1 MISGRDFDI
10 VTKELDLTLEQKQ
23 EELELMGKM
32 GKIKPES
39 LHLPSQTWHKNLNE
53 YKNISAEL
61 EEKLA
66 SYAEQ
71 REKVMEVQSRITK
84 QHKKGPRI
92 TTNYG
97 TVQDTRPPVHGLGPV
112 DVTRI
117 AKVYED
123 CEFDE
128 NYEIEAMAKRDLL
141 QTLEQEKWE
150 REAEACTFA
159 PKINEQSAKIANVP
173 SRKPIYERWKEE
185 ARLKKQKILD
195 QKAAKFI
202 EKEIEMARMNPQI
215 KHSVLRAKHD
225 IYQSNNKW
233 FDEKE
238 KKLFDFKVQ
247 AYDKIMDDCQFEPK
261 INKNFNETLVL
272 GDFLSRQSNHTRKLD
287 QNTNKLRE
295 RNDGCTFKPKLC
307 TNSLKIAERGKET
320 AIESDRFGFE
330 DYENH
335 NRHLSNCNYGTKP
348 LDPNSYKSNLPKCKE
363 LLTEK
368 DTTTRKKRDPD
379 TFLRLTRSKKDE
391 TRKVQVIGLPSA
403 GNRSKAN
410 FETSNAMSN
419 AMSSN
424 VMMPETAGKNKEPR
438 TDAETSDKF
447 SYINVMGG
455 SADNGRYRTIN
466 TVECEHVPG
475 YLDTHLR

>member
-1 MISGRDFDI
+1 MTR
-10 VTKELDLTLEQKQ
+10 VNPP
-23 EELELMGKM
+23 
-32 GKIKPES
+32 IK
-39 LHLPSQTWHKNLNE
+39 L
-53 YKNISAEL
+53 
-61 EEKLA
+61 
-66 SYAEQ
+66 
-71 REKVMEVQSRITK
+71 
-84 QHKKGPRI
+84 
-92 TTNYG
+92 
-97 TVQDTRPPVHGLGPV
+97 
-112 DVTRI
+112 
-117 AKVYED
+117 
-123 CEFDE
+123 
-128 NYEIEAMAKRDLL
+128 
-141 QTLEQEKWE
+141 
-150 REAEACTFA
+150 
-159 PKINEQSAKIANVP
+159 
-173 SRKPIYERWKEE
+173 
-185 ARLKKQKILD
+185 
-195 QKAAKFI
+195 
-202 EKEIEMARMNPQI
+202 
-215 KHSVLRAKHD
+215 SVLRAKHD
-225 IYQSNNKW
+225 IYQANNKW

-272 GDFLSRQSNHTRKLD
+272 GDFMSRQSNHTRKLD

-307 TNSLKIAERGKET
+307 TNSLKIAERTKET
-320 AIESDRFGFE
+320 AIESDKFGFD

-348 LDPNSYKSNLPKCKE
+348 LDPNSYKSNLPKGKE

-391 TRKVQVIGLPSA
+391 TREVHVIGLPSA

-419 AMSSN
+419 TMSNAMSSN
-424 VMMPETAGKNKEPR
+424 VMMPENAGKNKEPR
-438 TDAETSDKF
+438 TEARTDDKF

-455 SADNGRYRTIN
+455 SDDKGRNRNIN

-475 YLDTHLR
+475 YLDAHFR

>member
-23 EELELMGKM
+23 VELELMGKM
-32 GKIKPES
+32 GMIKPES
-39 LHLPSQTWHKNLNE
+39 LHLPSQTWTKNLNE

-71 REKVMEVQSRITK
+71 REKVLQVQARITN
-84 QHKKGPRI
+84 QSKKGPKI

-97 TVQDTRPPVHGLGPV
+97 RFHDVRPPHKGLGQT
-112 DVTRI
+112 DVIRMV
-117 AKVYED
+117 KVYED

-128 NYEIEAMAKRDLL
+128 KHEIQEMANKDLL
-141 QTLEQEKWE
+141 QRLEDEKAD
-150 REAEACTFA
+150 RDHQTCTFK
-159 PKINEQSAKIANVP
+159 PKINELSAKIANVP

-185 ARLKKQKILD
+185 SQVKKQKMLD
-195 QKAAKFI
+195 QKAANFI
-202 EKEIEMARMNPQI
+202 EKELEMAAMNPQV
-215 KHSVLRAKHD
+215 KYSVLRAKHD
-225 IYQSNNKW
+225 IYQTNNKW

-238 KKLFDFKVQ
+238 KKLFESKVQ

-261 INKNFNETLVL
+261 INKNFNETLAL

-307 TNSLKIAERGKET
+307 TNSLKIAERSKET
-320 AIESDRFGFE
+320 AIEGDRFGFD
-330 DYENH
+330 DYENN
-335 NRHLSNCNYGTKP
+335 NRHLTNCNYGTKP
-348 LDPNSYKSNLPKCKE
+348 LDPNSYKSNLPKGKE
-363 LLTEK
+363 HLTEK

-391 TRKVQVIGLPSA
+391 TRKVHVIGLPSA

-410 FETSNAMSN
+410 FETSNAMS
-419 AMSSN
+419 SN
-424 VMMPETAGKNKEPR
+424 VMLPETAGKNKQPR
-438 TDAETSDKF
+438 TETETGDKL

-455 SADNGRYRTIN
+455 SDDKGRYRTIN

-475 YLDTHLR
+475 YLDAHLR